1 MSVEITFIGHACFQ
15 IASAEATILIDP
27 FLSPNNPAATR
38 TASDFKPDVIAV
50 THGHADHMADTLEVA
65 KSSGAQLVGIV
76 EVVNW
81 FSEHGVER
89 VVDLNFGGT
98 AKSDWGSIRLVPA
111 WHTTTL
117 PDGTSGG
124 TAGGLV
130 VEIGGKVIYHLGDT
144 GLFGDLALIKRRSP
158 VDVALVPIGGH
169 YTMDP
174 DDAAEAVRLVEPKT
188 VIPCHYNTFPAVEQD
203 PQVFADLVSQRT
215 SSKTVILRPDETH
228 SI

>member
-15 IASAEATILIDP
+15 IASGEVTILTDP

-38 TASDFKPDVIAV
+38 TASDFNPDVIAM
-50 THGHADHMADTLEVA
+50 THGHADHVADTLEVA
-65 KSSGAQLVGIV
+65 KRSGAQLVGIV

-81 FSEHGVER
+81 FSEQGVER
-89 VVDLNFGGT
+89 VIDLNFGGT
-98 AKSDWGSIRLVPA
+98 AKFDWGSIRLVPA

-130 VEIGGKVIYHLGDT
+130 IEIGGKVIYQLGDT
-144 GLFGDLALIKRRSP
+144 GLFSDLALIKRRSP

-188 VIPCHYNTFPAVEQD
+188 VIPCHYNTFPVVEQD

-215 SSKTVILRPDETH
+215 SSKTVILKPDETH